1 MEKGLRPEYIFHSVY
16 LMDGFMSTKSDSH
29 NPSSVFSKRVREM
42 IMTFLIKATGGINI
56 IATARKTS
64 KKV

>member
-1 MEKGLRPEYIFHSVY
+1 
-16 LMDGFMSTKSDSH
+16 MDGFMSTKSDSH
-29 NPSSVFSKRVREM
+29 YPSSPFLRVREM

-64 KKV
+64 KTV

>member
-1 MEKGLRPEYIFHSVY
+1 MDCAVNIISGSDGANGGIPGAGIYEPDEVMLVMIPYI
-16 LMDGFMSTKSDSH
+16 
-29 NPSSVFSKRVREM
+29 M

-64 KKV
+64 KTV

>member
-1 MEKGLRPEYIFHSVY
+1 
-16 LMDGFMSTKSDSH
+16 MDGFMSTKSDSH
-29 NPSSVFSKRVREM
+29 NPSSVFSKKVREM

-64 KKV
+64 KTV

>member
-1 MEKGLRPEYIFHSVY
+1 
-16 LMDGFMSTKSDSH
+16 MSTKSDSH
-29 NPSSVFSKRVREM
+29 YPSYSFSLKVREM

-64 KKV
+64 KTV